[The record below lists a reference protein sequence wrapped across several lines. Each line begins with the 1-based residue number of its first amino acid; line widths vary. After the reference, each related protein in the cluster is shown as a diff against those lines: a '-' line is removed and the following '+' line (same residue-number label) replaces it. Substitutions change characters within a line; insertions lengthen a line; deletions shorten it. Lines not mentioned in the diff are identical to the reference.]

1 MLVVAMVSICGC
13 LAESNFQFLGVKG
26 IGGTHYVCI
35 YFYQN
40 PALIIFLIFLF
51 QMSQKIIA
59 GHRFSNRSFMH
70 D

>member
-1 MLVVAMVSICGC
+1 MLVVAVVSICGC

-26 IGGTHYVCI
+26 IGGTRYVSI
-35 YFYQN
+35 FIKID
-40 PALIIFLIFLF
+40 PALIIFLF